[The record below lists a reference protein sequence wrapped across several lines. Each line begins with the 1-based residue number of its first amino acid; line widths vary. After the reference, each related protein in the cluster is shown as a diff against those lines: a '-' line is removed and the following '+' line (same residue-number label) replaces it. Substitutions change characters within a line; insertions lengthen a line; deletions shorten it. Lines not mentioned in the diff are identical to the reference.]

1 MRSPR
6 SLQAVVF
13 GIALSWCNGITQ
25 LSAQTSAAG
34 TEHNNSL
41 RGTVVNGV
49 THEPIGHALVFSP
62 DNRFATMTDDRG
74 HFEFTFPA
82 RDSEKTAGF
91 AGLSSVRSPESSQ
104 LQHAGINRPTVLMA
118 RKPGFVSRNNGPE
131 VVQLSSAQ
139 QELTISLMPEA
150 RVVGHVV
157 LPGYDSSDRIQV
169 ELYRRQVRDGREH
182 WDPAGTVMSRSDGE
196 FRFAEL
202 SAGSYKL
209 FTHELLDRDPLTFNP
224 RGQLFGYPPVY
235 YPAASDF
242 ATAAVIRLSPGET
255 FEAKVSLTKREY
267 YPVKLGVMNA
277 SPGLQPQVAVWPQGQ
292 ASPGYSLQYN
302 PGEHLI
308 EGLLPDGIYT
318 IQAST
323 FGQNAMTGTSSIAVS
338 GSAVSGPTVMML
350 PNCSITVSVK
360 EEFQRADT
368 ASQGT
373 ITLGGIRSNPENG
386 RRSNY
391 LHVTLVPDQEFG
403 FAPSPSLRPPAGPE
417 DDSLVIENVQPGRYR
432 VRVNTFIGFSSAI
445 TSGSTDLQ
453 RQTLVVGPG
462 ASTPPIEI
470 TVRDDGAEVEGVIE
484 STPSTGVRRTG
495 FNSPGQSP
503 GNVYFVPIADG
514 DGQFR
519 EAWISPDGKFR
530 LQQLPPGTYRVLA
543 FDRQQPDMEYAR
555 GEVLGQYDSK
565 AQVVR
570 VVSGQKEHLQL
581 PLITANE

>member
-34 TEHNNSL
+34 TEHDNSL
-41 RGTVVNGV
+41 RGAVLNGV

-82 RDSEKTAGF
+82 GDSEKTAGF
-91 AGLSSVRSPESSQ
+91 AGFSNVRSPETSQ

-157 LPGYDSSDRIQV
+157 LPGSDGSDRIRV

-209 FTHELLDRDPLTFNP
+209 LTHELLDRDPLTFNP
-224 RGQLFGYPPVY
+224 RGPLFGYPPVY

-255 FEAKVSLTKREY
+255 LEAKVSLTKKEY

-302 PGEHLI
+302 PGEQLI

-368 ASQGT
+368 APQGT
-373 ITLGGIRSNPENG
+373 IIFGGIRSNPENG

-403 FAPSPSLRPPAGPE
+403 FAPSPSLRPPAGP
-417 DDSLVIENVQPGRYR
+417 
-432 VRVNTFIGFSSAI
+432 
-445 TSGSTDLQ
+445 
-453 RQTLVVGPG
+453 VGLG

-484 STPSTGVRRTG
+484 STASTGVRRTW

-503 GNVYFVPIADG
+503 GNVYFVPMADG